1 MARTGR
7 VDLAGSSLRQWDW
20 HSGAEGQF
28 RRPAAQGGPVTTM
41 PHTASGATE
50 ADHRHAGRQFG
61 FATRAIHHA
70 YDPADHH
77 GAVAPPVY
85 FTSTY
90 AFGSVAEND
99 EAAAR
104 GGVLYAREY
113 NPTTAILEARLAN
126 LEGAEACLVVSTGM
140 AAIGTLMLSLLSQGD
155 EVVVHRTL
163 YANTVALTETGLP
176 RFGIKVIPV
185 DLADPANLDR
195 VATGRTK
202 LVYFETPVNPLSAVL
217 DIAAIANRAH
227 ALGIPVAVDS
237 TFASPALQRPI
248 EHGADLVV
256 HSLTKYIS
264 GHGDVLGGA
273 VLGRAGTIARL
284 HDHGLRYLTGATM
297 SPMTAA
303 LVLRGL
309 KTLPLRM
316 ERHGR
321 NALAIATML
330 EAHPAVRWVSY
341 PQLASHRDH
350 AIAVRQMSAGSGMLA
365 LGLHA
370 GFDGARRFMD
380 RLSLFGRAVSL
391 GDAES
396 LIMHPASLNRARRA
410 IRPEAHLAEGVG
422 DDLIRLSVG
431 LEDAGDLI
439 EDLRQALASL

>member
-1 MARTGR
+1 VSTPSQTTSGGI
-7 VDLAGSSLRQWDW
+7 GS
-20 HSGAEGQF
+20 
-28 RRPAAQGGPVTTM
+28 
-41 PHTASGATE
+41 
-50 ADHRHAGRQFG
+50 DHRPDARQPG

-90 AFGSVAEND
+90 AFPSVAANE
-99 EAAAR
+99 EAAAL

-113 NPTTAILEARLAN
+113 NPTTTILEARLAS
-126 LEGAEACLVVSTGM
+126 LEGAEACLAVASGM

-163 YANTVALTETGLP
+163 YSNTVALTETGLP

-185 DLADPANLDR
+185 DLADPANLD
-195 VATGRTK
+195 ATISPRTK

-217 DIAAIANRAH
+217 DIAAIAARART
-227 ALGIPVAVDS
+227 AGIPVAVDS
-237 TFASPALQRPI
+237 TFASPALQRPL

-273 VLGRAGTIARL
+273 VLGRAEPIA
-284 HDHGLRYLTGATM
+284 HMHSHGLRYLTGATM
-297 SPMTAA
+297 SPMTAF
-303 LVLRGL
+303 LILRGL

-316 ERHGR
+316 ARHG
-321 NALAIATML
+321 NSALAVAGML
-330 EAHPAVRWVSY
+330 EEHPAVRWVSY
-341 PQLASHRDH
+341 PQLTSHPGH
-350 AIAVRQMSAGSGMLA
+350 AIARRQMSGGSGMLA
-365 LGLHA
+365 FGLHA
-370 GFDGARRFMD
+370 GFEGARRFMD

-396 LIMHPASLNRARRA
+396 LVMHPASLSRARKA
-410 IRPEAHLAEGVG
+410 VRPEAHLTEGVG
-422 DDLIRLSVG
+422 EDLIRLSVG
-431 LEDAGDLI
+431 LEDADDLLD
-439 EDLRQALASL
+439 DLRHGLAGV